1 MEKYKVVTLC
11 GSVKFKS
18 EFFALQK
25 QLTMSGFIVLMPN
38 FLDDVEYTRE
48 LKDMLSNMH
57 KQKIAMSDEIFIVNK
72 NGYIGDSTKSE
83 IEFAKNLNIKVNYLE
98 K

>member
-18 EFFALQK
+18 EFIALQK

-38 FLDDVEYTRE
+38 FFDDVEYTSDS
-48 LKDMLSNMH
+48 KYMLSNMH
-57 KQKIAMSDEIFIVNK
+57 KQKIAMSDEIFVVNK